1 MAATANSD
9 LPARPMIA
17 LRNLVKSY
25 RVGGQTLRAL
35 DDVTLHVPPG
45 KILGVIGS
53 SGAGKSTLIRCVNLL
68 ERPESGLVEVEGV
81 DLTSLGS
88 AALAQARRQIGMV
101 FQHFNLLS
109 SRTVFENI
117 ALPLELAGYG
127 KRDIAERVGELLD
140 LIGLKEKA
148 SDYPASLSGGQKQR
162 VAIARTLAPSPSVLL
177 CDEATSAL
185 DPGTTRSIL
194 GLLQRI
200 NERLGITILLITHE
214 MDVVKAIC
222 HEVAVIEGGR
232 LVEQGSVSEVFA
244 RPQSD
249 LTQRFLETSMQVPIP
264 VEYRDRS
271 QIQFDEASTLLRL
284 QFSGASN
291 DAPLLSDLYRLFE
304 VSTNIVNA
312 QMECHA
318 GVKFGGMLVELSGE
332 QRKQGDAV
340 DYLRQ
345 HQVKAEVLGYV

>member
-1 MAATANSD
+1 
-9 LPARPMIA
+9 MIA
-17 LRNLVKSY
+17 LNGLVKTY
-25 RVGGQTLRAL
+25 RVGGHTLRAL
-35 DDVTLHVPPG
+35 DDVTLHVPSG

-68 ERPESGLVEVEGV
+68 ERPNAGQVVVDGV
-81 DLTSLGS
+81 DLTSLS
-88 AALAQARRQIGMV
+88 NAALALARRQIGMV

-109 SRTVFENI
+109 SRTVFDNI
-117 ALPLELAGYG
+117 ALPLELAGLR
-127 KRDIAERVGELLD
+127 KPAIAERVGELLD
-140 LIGLKEKA
+140 LIGLREKA
-148 SDYPASLSGGQKQR
+148 SDYPANLSGGQKQR
-162 VAIARTLAPSPSVLL
+162 VAIARTLAPNPRVLL

-194 GLLQRI
+194 GLLGRI
-200 NERLGITILLITHE
+200 NERFGITILLITHE
-214 MDVVKAIC
+214 MDVVKSIC
-222 HEVAVIEGGR
+222 HEVAVIESGR

-244 RPQSD
+244 KPRSD
-249 LTQRFLETSMQVPIP
+249 ITRRFLESSMQVPIP
-264 VEYRDRS
+264 VEYRERS
-271 QIQFDEASTLLRL
+271 QIEFDEARTLLRL
-284 QFSGASN
+284 EFSGASN

-332 QRKQGDAV
+332 QRKRSEAV
-340 DYLRQ
+340 GYLRE